1 MQVLNALQMKSGK
14 KAEYNRM
21 GSITQPLQFL
31 PKKEKD
37 AEWTAWNLDW
47 LEWNGLKQ
55 IRRNAR
61 RLMKNYKLAKGVID
75 KTDYIMED
83 DNEMR
88 DLVDTLMKEDVSALE
103 LKFYPII
110 PNVINVLTAEFA
122 KRNTKI
128 TFQGKDEYSYNEMLE
143 QKRAQIEQ
151 VLFQQAEQKLLAK
164 MLEQGM
170 DENDPEV
177 QQQMQQQ
184 LSPENLKTLPEIQN
198 FFDKDY
204 RSLAEQWAA
213 HQFKIDEERF
223 KMDELEERGFRD
235 MLITDREFWHFKMN
249 DDDYDVEL
257 WNPVLTF
264 YHKSPEARYISQGN
278 WVGKIEMMT
287 IADVIDRY
295 GYIMTQEQLESIEAI
310 YPVRSAG
317 YPLQGYQNDGSY
329 YDATKSHEWNTNMP
343 GLAYRQFVSMYD
355 NFIYNGGDIIN
366 WIMAENE
373 DYAPMGAAF
382 LLRVTTAYWK
392 SQRKVGHLTK
402 IMENGEV
409 LTDIISEDY
418 KVIDKPIYDTTL
430 VRNKTK
436 DNLVFG
442 EHIDWIWI
450 NQTWGGVKIG
460 PNHPSFW
467 GMNNPGGI
475 NPMYLGIDQNQMGPL
490 KFQFKGDST
499 LYGCKLPVEGAVF
512 NDRNTRSTSMVD
524 LMKPFQIGYN
534 IVNNQIADILVDEL
548 GTVIMLDQN
557 ALPKHS
563 LGEDWGKNNFAKA
576 YVAMKN
582 FQMLPLDTSITNTEN
597 ALNFQHFQVMNL
609 EQTQRMLSRIQMAN
623 YFKQQCFEVIGI
635 TPQRLGQ
642 QIGQTETAKG
652 IEQAV
657 TGSYA
662 QTETYF
668 INHSDNLMPRV
679 HQMRTDLAQYYHSK
693 KPSLRLQYMTS
704 ADEKVN
710 FEMNGTDLLLRDLNI
725 FCTTKANQRF
735 ILEQMKQL
743 AMSNNTAGASIYD
756 LGNIMQTESVGELT
770 NTLKSIERKTNEL
783 KQQEQQ
789 HQQQMQEQEM
799 QTRLQEKQ
807 MQLDHDMQEAEKDRR
822 KDVLI
827 AEIKSAGYGSMQDIN
842 QNMQSDYMDA
852 LGQIQKSEQFQE
864 TMNLQSSKET
874 NRMSNDREKAQ
885 IEREKLQAQMRM
897 KQMDV
902 DIARENKN
910 KFDVKSKD
918 TKKKK

>member
-1 MQVLNALQMKSGK
+1 MQVLNALQLKGGK

-31 PKKEKD
+31 PRKEKD
-37 AEWTAWNLDW
+37 PEWRAWNVDW

-61 RLMKNYKLAKGVID
+61 RLSKNYKLAKGVID
-75 KTDYIMED
+75 KTDYIVED

-110 PNVINVLTAEFA
+110 PNVINVLVSEFA
-122 KRNTKI
+122 KRNSKI
-128 TFQGKDEYSYNEMLE
+128 TFQAKDEYSYNEMME
-143 QKRAQIEQ
+143 QKRSQIEQ
-151 VLFQQAEQKLLAK
+151 VLFSQAEQKLMAQ
-164 MLEQGM
+164 MLEQGL
-170 DENDPEV
+170 DPNDPEV

-184 LSPENLKTLPEIQN
+184 TSPEAMKTLPEIQD
-198 FFDKDY
+198 FFDKSY
-204 RSLAEQWAA
+204 RSLAEQWAT

-223 KMDELEERGFRD
+223 RMDELEERAFRD

-249 DDDYDVEL
+249 DDDYDIEL
-257 WNPVLTF
+257 WNPMLTF

-278 WVGKIEMMT
+278 WVGKIDMMT
-287 IADVIDRY
+287 VADVVDKY
-295 GYIMTQEQLESIEAI
+295 GYLMTQEQLESIEAI

-317 YPLQGYQNDGSY
+317 YPLAGYQNDGSY
-329 YDATKSHEWNTNMP
+329 YDATKSHDWNTNMP

-402 IMENGEV
+402 INEEGQVE
-409 LTDIISEDY
+409 TDIVSEEY
-418 KVIDKPIYDTTL
+418 EITDKPIYDTTL
-430 VRNKTK
+430 IKNKTK
-436 DNLVFG
+436 DTLIFG

-450 NQTWGGVKIG
+450 NQVWGGVKIG

-490 KFQFKGDST
+490 KFQFRGDNT

-563 LGEDWGKNNFAKA
+563 LGEDWGKNNFQKA

-609 EQTQRMLSRIQMAN
+609 EQTQRMMSRIQLAN
-623 YFKQQCFEVIGI
+623 FFKQQCFEVIGI

-642 QIGQTETAKG
+642 QIGQTDTAKG

-662 QTETYF
+662 QTEVYF
-668 INHSDNLMPRV
+668 IQHSDYLMPRV
-679 HQMRTDLAQYYHSK
+679 HQMRTDLAQYYCSK
-693 KPSLRLQYMTS
+693 KPSLRLQYMLST
-704 ADEKVN
+704 DEKVN
-710 FEMNGTDLLLRDLNI
+710 FEMNGTDLLLRDINVYA
-725 FCTTKANQRF
+725 TTKANQRA

-743 AMSNNTAGASIYD
+743 AVGNNTTGATIYD
-756 LGNIMQTESVGELT
+756 LGEVMQAESLGELT
-770 NTLKSIERKTNEL
+770 NKLKGLEKKAQALR
-783 KQQEQQ
+783 QEQMQ
-789 HQQQMQEQEM
+789 HEQE
-799 QTRLQEKQ
+799 LQKQADESRMKEKQ
-807 MQLDHDMQEAEKDRR
+807 LELDYKAQEAEKDRR
-822 KDVLI
+822 KDILI
-827 AEIKSAGYGSMQDIN
+827 AEIKSAGYGAMQDIN

-852 LGQIQKSEQFQE
+852 LAQIKDSQEFQE
-864 TMNLQSSKET
+864 SMNLQNTKEN
-874 NRMSNDREKAQ
+874 NRMGA
-885 IEREKLQAQMRM
+885 EREKNQIKREEMQNQMRM
-897 KQMDV
+897 KEMDV
-902 DIARENKN
+902 QIARENKN
-910 KFDVKSKD
+910 KFDAKKKD
-918 TKKKK
+918 EKKKK